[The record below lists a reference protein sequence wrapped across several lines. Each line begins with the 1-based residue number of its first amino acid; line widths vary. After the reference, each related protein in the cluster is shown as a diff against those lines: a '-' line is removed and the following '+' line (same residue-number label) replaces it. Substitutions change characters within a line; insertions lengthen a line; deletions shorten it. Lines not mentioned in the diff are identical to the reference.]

1 MATKEEIIAGLEL
14 TISQAKRTSALWV
27 EGEWD
32 WKRAT
37 GWTPK
42 ETYSHLAA
50 VAGVIP
56 QLGQGLGSAPENV
69 DISKTMDINAMNDQA
84 VASMKD
90 MAPSQVM
97 ETFESNYRKLIDY
110 VKTVPDETLNQK
122 RSFLSEPIPVSDIL
136 ANVIMLHGLSH
147 VYEANSRFE
156 SPV

>member
-14 TISQAKRTSALWV
+14 TISQGKRTTSLFA

-50 VAGVIP
+50 VAGLIP
-56 QLGQGLGSAPENV
+56 QLGQGLAAAPENV
-69 DISKTMDINAMNDQA
+69 DISKGMDINSMNDQA
-84 VASMKD
+84 VGSMKD
-90 MAPSQVM
+90 MS
-97 ETFESNYRKLIDY
+97 TFETNYRKLIDY
-110 VKTVPDETLNQK
+110 VRTVPDETLDQK

-136 ANVIMLHGLSH
+136 ANVVMLHGLSH

>member
-1 MATKEEIIAGLEL
+1 MATREEIIAGLEL
-14 TISQAKRTSALWV
+14 TVSQAKRTTALWA

-32 WKRAT
+32 WKRVT

-56 QLGQGLGSAPENV
+56 QLGQGLAGAPEDA
-69 DISKTMDINAMNDQA
+69 DISKTMDINAMNAQA
-84 VASMKD
+84 VGSMKD
-90 MAPSQVM
+90 MTPAQVM
-97 ETFESNYRKLIDY
+97 ETFEANYRKLIDY
-110 VKTVPDETLNQK
+110 VKSVPDGTLNQK

-136 ANVIMLHGLSH
+136 ANVVMLHGLSH

>member
-1 MATKEEIIAGLEL
+1 MASKEEIIAGLEL
-14 TISQAKRTSALWV
+14 TVSQAKRTAALWA

-50 VAGVIP
+50 VAGIVP
-56 QLGQGLGSAPENV
+56 QLGQGLAGAPEGA
-69 DISKTMDINAMNDQA
+69 DIAQGMDINAMNEQA
-84 VASMKD
+84 VGSMKD
-90 MAPSQVM
+90 LSPEQVM
-97 ETFESNYRKLIDY
+97 ETFEANYRKLIDF
-110 VKTVPDETLNQK
+110 VKSSPDDLLSQK

-136 ANVIMLHGLSH
+136 ANTIVLHGLHH

-156 SPV
+156 SPI